1 MGDQVVTIELNPDER
16 RLYERIRRSVVS
28 HRSKGEPSGLLD
40 LLFLLPDFTVLL
52 MRLLR
57 DDRVPILAKAIAL
70 GGVAYVVSPI
80 DVLPGL
86 LFGPIGLVD
95 DLLVVAA
102 CVSGML
108 NRVHPDVVRSHWS
121 GQGDVLE
128 ALAQVTDLVEDQVI
142 GNVRSKLGRLLG
154 GKPAR

>member
-1 MGDQVVTIELNPDER
+1 MSDQMVTIELNPDER
-16 RLYERIRRSVVS
+16 RLYERLRGAVVQ
-28 HRSKGEPSGLLD
+28 HRGKGEPSGLLD

-57 DDRVPILAKAIAL
+57 DDRVPILAKAMAV

-80 DVLPGL
+80 DVMPGL
-86 LFGPIGLVD
+86 LLGPVGLVD

-121 GQGDVLE
+121 GQGDVLD
-128 ALAQVTDLVEDQVI
+128 ALAQVTDLVEDQVLARA
-142 GNVRSKLGRLLG
+142 RSTFGRLLG
-154 GKPAR
+154 GRPAR

>member
-1 MGDQVVTIELNPDER
+1 MSDQTVTIELNPEEQ
-16 RLYERIRRSVVS
+16 RLYERVRGAVLT
-28 HRSKGEPSGLLD
+28 HKPKGEPSGLLD

-57 DDRVPILAKAIAL
+57 DDRVPIMAKGVAL
-70 GGVAYVVSPI
+70 GGVAYVLSPI

-86 LFGPIGLVD
+86 LLGPIGLVD
-95 DLLVVAA
+95 DLVVVAA

-121 GQGDVLE
+121 GQGDVLD
-128 ALAQVTDLVEDQVI
+128 AVASVTSLVEDQVVGGFRSVLDRMI
-142 GNVRSKLGRLLG
+142 GERTR
-154 GKPAR
+154 

>member
-1 MGDQVVTIELNPDER
+1 MSDQSVTIELNPEER
-16 RLYERIRRSVVS
+16 RLYERLRGAVVH
-28 HRSKGEPSGLLD
+28 HRSQGEPSGLLD

-57 DDRVPILAKAIAL
+57 DARVPIMAKAVAV

-80 DVLPGL
+80 DVVPGL
-86 LFGPIGLVD
+86 IFGPIGLVD
-95 DLLVVAA
+95 DLIVVAA

-121 GQGDVLE
+121 GQGDVLD

-142 GNVRSKLGRLLG
+142 GNVRTAFSRLVGRSG
-154 GKPAR
+154 AR

>member
-1 MGDQVVTIELNPDER
+1 MSDQSVTIELNPEEQ
-16 RLYERIRRSVVS
+16 RLYERIRNSVLT
-28 HRSKGEPSGLLD
+28 HKPKGEPSGLLD

-57 DDRVPILAKAIAL
+57 DDRVPIMAKAVAV
-70 GGVAYVVSPI
+70 GGVAYVLSPI
-80 DVLPGL
+80 DILPGL

-95 DLLVVAA
+95 DLVVVAA

-121 GQGDVLE
+121 GQGDVLD
-128 ALAQVTDLVEDQVI
+128 AVASVTDLVEDRVVGGLRSVVDRVI
-142 GNVRSKLGRLLG
+142 GQR
-154 GKPAR
+154 AR